1 MLPQKKLVVKLT
13 LDSLKVP
20 IFRKKF
26 KDFIMTIKDFIKNF
40 RCEFTIDKKEDRCLS
55 LKTEVTRRRDNLFIE
70 NVYTTYNFTAV
81 NHYSKIENKELIDQ
95 PMTWENIIEI
105 GRREHLNY
113 IGHRANIENFNP
125 LDLEYD

>member
-1 MLPQKKLVVKLT
+1 
-13 LDSLKVP
+13 
-20 IFRKKF
+20 
-26 KDFIMTIKDFIKNF
+26 MTIKDFIKNF

-125 LDLEYD
+125 LDLEYDTYMFYI